1 MGMTIEDLEDHKGY
15 AAGRLPGGTL
25 TSTWIRDTVAF
36 DAYVGACTCGWA
48 GTGQHSPTEAGRTA
62 AEDQWEHAHA
72 GPLLA
77 AAVPSRVSELVDNL
91 REEMAELADDR
102 PRAARTVAQRVTAWS
117 ENVLQLTSHHRA
129 TSATRRPGS
138 PGTGRRTVGL
148 EGLGAHDA
156 DR

>member
-48 GTGQHSPTEAGRTA
+48 GTRQHSPTEAGRTA
-62 AEDQWEHAHA
+62 AEDQWEHVHA
-72 GPLLA
+72 RPLLA
-77 AAVPSRVSELVDNL
+77 AAVPARVTELVDNL
-91 REEMAELADDR
+91 REEVAEL
-102 PRAARTVAQRVTAWS
+102 S
-117 ENVLQLTSHHRA
+117 
-129 TSATRRPGS
+129 
-138 PGTGRRTVGL
+138 GTMGM
-148 EGLGAHDA
+148 HDA

>member
-1 MGMTIEDLEDHKGY
+1 MGMIFEDLEDHEGY
-15 AAGRLPGGTL
+15 AARGRPSGTL

-77 AAVPSRVSELVDNL
+77 AAVPSAFPSWSTIFVRRWPSSL
-91 REEMAELADDR
+91 
-102 PRAARTVAQRVTAWS
+102 TTAHGPPAPS
-117 ENVLQLTSHHRA
+117 LS
-129 TSATRRPGS
+129 GS
-138 PGTGRRTVGL
+138 PPGPRTSCN
-148 EGLGAHDA
+148 
-156 DR
+156 